1 MCSMQSQRSLPVLL
15 ASELSLPEP
24 VDPESGRALPSDP
37 EGGSP
42 RAQLRARSFRKVQKA
57 AVTPYQALPIQGPLV
72 SITHHL
78 TPALPVVEPGSES
91 RQVCPMLR
99 TVFAQTYA
107 STTQC

>member
-24 VDPESGRALPSDP
+24 IDHEIGQALPSVP

-42 RAQLRARSFRKVQKA
+42 RAQLHARSFRKVQKA

-78 TPALPVVEPGSES
+78 TPALPVVEPGSDS
-91 RQVCPMLR
+91 QQVCPLLR
-99 TVFAQTYA
+99 TVFAQKYVSATHH
-107 STTQC
+107 